1 MRGGGQECYDG
12 RMSTSLRQRGMT
24 RAEFFA
30 WEPPDDRRYEFDG
43 FAPVAMTGGT
53 INHHRIVSNVYD
65 ALRSRLRGSACEA
78 MAGAGLATS
87 NDAVR
92 YPDALVTRGWN
103 DGESRLVEGVVVVF
117 EVLSPST
124 GRTDRID
131 KLREYQAVPSI
142 RRYVILESRGVGL
155 TVFERA
161 DGVHAWTASSLV
173 DGDVLRM
180 PEIGIEV
187 PVDEFYERVEFRSDA
202 AGDD

>member
-1 MRGGGQECYDG
+1 MEGGCQDCYDG
-12 RMSTSLRQRGMT
+12 GMSTSLRQRGMT

-53 INHHRIVSNVYD
+53 INHHRIASNIYD

-78 MAGAGLATS
+78 MAGAGLATL

-92 YPDALVTRGWN
+92 YPDALVTCSRN

-124 GRTDRID
+124 GRTDRII
-131 KLREYQAVPSI
+131 KLREYQAVASI
-142 RRYVILESRGVGL
+142 RRYVILESRSVGL
-155 TVFERA
+155 WVFERA
-161 DGVHAWTASSLV
+161 EGAHAWTAESLV
-173 DGDVLRM
+173 AGDALRM

-187 PVDEFYERVEFRSDA
+187 PVDELYERVVFQADA
-202 AGDD
+202 AGEA

>member
-1 MRGGGQECYDG
+1 
-12 RMSTSLRQRGMT
+12 MT

-43 FAPVAMTGGT
+43 FAPVAMTRGT
-53 INHHRIVSNVYD
+53 INHHRIVHNISV
-65 ALRSRLRGSACEA
+65 ALDVRLRGAPCEVVG
-78 MAGAGLATS
+78 GAGVATP

-92 YPDALVTRGWN
+92 YPDALVTCGRN

-131 KLREYQAVPSI
+131 KLREYQAVASI
-142 RRYVILESRGVGL
+142 RRYVILESRSLGL

-173 DGDVLRM
+173 EGDVLRL

-187 PVDEFYERVEFRSDA
+187 PVDEFYERVEFRADA